1 MKIKKIIAIVL
12 ACVGMLSAN
21 AAETLATPL
30 IVEQGQYGVA
40 GGHALTPGGFLSAFF
55 DDATFSGDG
64 FAVSHLFTNDINE
77 INNVFDAV
85 FRTGALDVQF
95 GLGVPA
101 NGGTI
106 QVGDVSCQIG
116 LEFAADCGAT
126 LSFVHTP
133 LPAEFL
139 SHEAAFT
146 MTGQL
151 VLGQVGLPNLIVDIE
166 GSGIVTGSFRS
177 SAREEIYNARYEFAV
192 PEPSSALLLFT
203 GVSALLVARRRRR
216 SPDLCDRA

>member
-1 MKIKKIIAIVL
+1 MKIKKIIAIIL
-12 ACVGMLSAN
+12 AGVGMLSAG

-30 IVEQGQYGVA
+30 IVEQGQYGFA
-40 GGHALTPGGFLSAFF
+40 GGKALTPTGFLFALF

-64 FAVSHLFTNDINE
+64 FAVSHLFNRDPNE
-77 INNVFDAV
+77 INNIFDAV
-85 FRTGALDVQF
+85 FMTGVLDRQF
-95 GLGVPA
+95 GLGA
-101 NGGTI
+101 SGIGGGTI

-116 LEFAADCGAT
+116 LAFAADCGAT

-139 SHEAAFT
+139 SHEAPFT

-177 SAREEIYNARYEFAV
+177 SAREEIY
-192 PEPSSALLLFT
+192 
-203 GVSALLVARRRRR
+203 
-216 SPDLCDRA
+216 